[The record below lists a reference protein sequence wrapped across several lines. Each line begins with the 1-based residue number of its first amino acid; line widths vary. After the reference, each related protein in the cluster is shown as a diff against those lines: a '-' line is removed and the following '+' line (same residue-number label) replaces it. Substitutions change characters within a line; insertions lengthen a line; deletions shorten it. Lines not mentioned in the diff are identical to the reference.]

1 MNKEKQN
8 KDLVNTLITIAQSS
22 SNTSFAP
29 ESKSKKKTVK
39 EVLFK
44 VLKENPYKYKQYD
57 LFYEVHI
64 NQLKKSEE
72 LKLEKYKLQR
82 SELCALLGWGI
93 HGNEEGKLALVSA
106 ESPEYKELLNNSK
119 INKKKAYN
127 KKVIL

>member
-8 KDLVNTLITIAQSS
+8 KELVNTLITVAESS
-22 SNTSFAP
+22 SKTSIIP
-29 ESKSKKKTVK
+29 ESKSKKETVK
-39 EVLFK
+39 EVLFRI
-44 VLKENPYKYKQYD
+44 LNEYPYHYKQYE

-64 NQLKKSEE
+64 NQLKKSKE

-93 HGNEEGKLALVSA
+93 HGNNEGKLALVPV
-106 ESPEYKELLNNSK
+106 ESSEYKELLNSSN

-127 KKVIL
+127 K

>member
-8 KDLVNTLITIAQSS
+8 KDLVNTLITIAESS
-22 SNTSFAP
+22 SDASVTL
-29 ESKSKKKTVK
+29 ESKSKKETVK

-82 SELCALLGWGI
+82 SELCALLCWGI
-93 HGNEEGKLALVSA
+93 HGNEEGKLALVAA
-106 ESPEYKELLNNSK
+106 ESPEYMGLLNNLK
-119 INKKKAYN
+119 INKKKHTIN
-127 KKVIL
+127 NN